1 MRKLEVLHKEVGGY
15 LTRSARIAASI
26 AQIDN
31 HYSLKMGDFVHVWCI
46 IFSRL
51 LKEIVQ
57 IRNGRLPL
65 YCENHLDLIFLIHS

>member
-31 HYSLKMGDFVHVWCI
+31 HQS
-46 IFSRL
+46 FSYLCRYRAG
-51 LKEIVQ
+51 KKAEK
-57 IRNGRLPL
+57 
-65 YCENHLDLIFLIHS
+65 

>member
-31 HYSLKMGDFVHVWCI
+31 HQLLSHSVTQSVRYVGIELLRQLK
-46 IFSRL
+46 
-51 LKEIVQ
+51 Q
-57 IRNGRLPL
+57 
-65 YCENHLDLIFLIHS
+65 